1 MKRIFTILILLTFSL
16 LAQSQYVSPGTGATY
31 TLADLV
37 TVSEGVVT
45 REGDV
50 YFINQHLSI
59 SFTDKVLINR
69 DVTIKVAGGKMITF
83 FGTLES
89 NPPIEVLFTAIDPQK
104 PFKGLRFENSS
115 ASVLR
120 NTIVEY
126 SGGMQLIDTHMLIED
141 CTFRF
146 NTMDNASGAISL
158 TNSSP
163 MIRYNHFVENAGS
176 AIASGASSTC
186 SPQIKFNHFTHNG
199 TANTNRPQINMGPG
213 GEDTLRI
220 VGNTIEG
227 LYPMAGGIA
236 ISNLLG
242 VGMTR
247 ALVQDNRIYDNRYG
261 YAQMGNNISSIVKGN
276 ILTNNNIQNDPQQG
290 GSGLNFYGTLNTN
303 QAQVINNIIRGNLWG
318 ITIQGNAQPNL
329 GSNGNG
335 RTRGPVQS
343 GYNIIEGNGN
353 TSQVY
358 GVYNNTPNPIQA
370 MFNYWG
376 TDKEAEAATFIF
388 GKSQNP
394 DLGEINI
401 ARPWVP
407 DSRIEA
413 FALDLEYNESL
424 DYEISA
430 EIDHDDNTILLRVPK
445 GTDVSSLTPSITLP
459 AFAQVLP
466 LSHQPMDFRQPAAFT
481 VTPFDGPDRTYLVF
495 IETIE
500 QEFNSLS
507 FDILADG
514 QNISDAIITFQGQTN
529 EPGIY
534 VFKDLK
540 PGAYNYTVEKSG
552 YMTFE
557 GTVIAEG
564 DDLKLVVELELATSV
579 EQPLANQRSLTVFPN
594 PAKEYIEVNYTGR
607 RGSNSV
613 RIFSITGTLM
623 LEIPNVGQ
631 GQRIDISSLDNGLY
645 LMQFHQGTTT
655 LARKFTVAR

>member
-1 MKRIFTILILLTFSL
+1 MKRIFTILIMLTSSL

-69 DVTIKVAGGKMITF
+69 DVTIKVAAGKMITF

-89 NPPIEVLFTAIDPQK
+89 NPPIEAIFTAIDPQK

-126 SGGMQLIDTHMLIED
+126 SGGIQLIDTHMLIED
-141 CTFRF
+141 CTFRY
-146 NTMDNASGAISL
+146 NTLDNGSGAISL

-163 MIRYNHFVENAGS
+163 IIRYNRFLENAGS

-186 SPQIKFNHFTHNG
+186 SPQIKFNRFIHNG

-242 VGMTR
+242 VGLTR

-276 ILTNNNIQNDPQQG
+276 VLTNNNIQNDPQQG

-329 GSNGNG
+329 GSNG
-335 RTRGPVQS
+335 RSRGPAQS

-353 TSQVY
+353 TSQIY
-358 GVYNNTPNPIQA
+358 GVYNNTPNAVQA

-376 TDKEAEAATFIF
+376 TDNEEEAASYIF

-394 DLGEINI
+394 ELGEVNI

-413 FALDLEYNESL
+413 FVLDPEYNENL
-424 DYEISA
+424 DYEITA
-430 EIDHDDNTILLRVPK
+430 LIDHDDNTILLRVPQ
-445 GTDVSSLTPSITLP
+445 GTDVSRLTPTIGLP

-466 LSHQPMDFRQPAAFT
+466 LSHHPMDFRMPAAFT

-500 QEFNSLS
+500 PAFNTLS
-507 FDILADG
+507 FEIVAGG
-514 QNISDAIITFQGQTN
+514 QNITDATITFQGQTN

-534 VFKDLK
+534 VFEDLE
-540 PGAYNYTVEKSG
+540 PGAYDYTVERSG

-557 GTVIAEG
+557 GTVITEG
-564 DDLKLVVELELATSV
+564 DDLRLMVELELLTSA

-594 PAKEYIEVNYTGR
+594 PAKDYIEVNYTGR
-607 RGSNSV
+607 RGSNTV
-613 RIFSITGTLM
+613 RIFSITGNLM
-623 LEIPNVGQ
+623 LELTNVSQ

-645 LMQFHQGTTT
+645 LLQFHQGTTT